1 MEEPMTLKPVGLT
14 LALALGLAPAA
25 FAQSSSPNATAN
37 PGSQSSSPTTSA
49 RERRSVPGNL
59 PQSDA
64 AMNPFRPQGA
74 PQAAVAPSGVAPP
87 VAPQSGVVTPR
98 GLTQSDAAANRGAP
112 ATSAPTRPSAAVARE
127 LGEVRQV
134 QQALQ
139 SRGYEVGPVDGVMG
153 EQTQRA
159 LRRFQREEGM
169 IITGDVTLA
178 TRAALGIG
186 ASTQEERAAQLR
198 AAAGAGR

>member
-1 MEEPMTLKPVGLT
+1 MTLKPVGLT
-14 LALALGLAPAA
+14 LALALALGVAPDA

-37 PGSQSSSPTTSA
+37 PGSQSSSPTSSA
-49 RERRSVPGNL
+49 RERRSAPGNL

-64 AMNPFRPQGA
+64 AMNPFRPQGT
-74 PQAAVAPSGVAPP
+74 PQAGGTTPTGVASP
-87 VAPQSGVVTPR
+87 VPPQSGVVTPR
-98 GLTQSDAAANRGAP
+98 GLQQSDAAANRGAP
-112 ATSAPTRPSAAVARE
+112 ATSAPTSPSNAVASE
-127 LGEVRQV
+127 LAETRQV

-139 SRGYEVGPVDGVMG
+139 SRGYDVGPIDGVMG

-186 ASTQEERAAQLR
+186 PSTREERAAQLR
-198 AAAGAGR
+198 AASGANR